1 MKTII
6 IAFRSLFKKKRN
18 NIIKLASLSVGLA
31 VGLTL
36 IAKVYYEQTYDDFF
50 PNAKRI
56 YKISEMGFIGGQLFE
71 HPFVSGGVA
80 PGFAAEIA
88 DVEAATR
95 FTFLANGETF
105 YDKDRKKYKGDFT
118 LADSALFSIFPVRI
132 ISGNPQEILARPLY
146 AMASKKIADMLGGVD
161 AAVGQNI
168 EMNSAPGRMITIGG
182 VFDNLPHNSHLKFE
196 ILVSLKSISNF
207 MGDGSNNWLGND
219 RYSAYI
225 RLHEGATLQS
235 INPLVDEVVGRH
247 HDPAMMEQAGIQL
260 SYTFTPLL
268 EVHNGTPEVKRMTAI
283 LSVLAFA
290 LIFTASL
297 NYVLIIVSSLVGRSK
312 EMAVNKCY
320 GASAKNIYGKMLAET
335 FADMTAGIIIA
346 IILIIAFRDTVQDLL
361 GTSPGVMFNLR
372 SALLLGVVCG
382 VMILITGLIPGY
394 MFSRVPVASAFRSYK
409 ENKRFW
415 KLGLL
420 FLQIVAS
427 GFLTILLVII
437 ARQYDLMLNDNP
449 GYEYENVAYCSLP
462 GTDTSARERALDEIA
477 RLPEVAAVSSTKS
490 VLPFFGYS
498 GNNVLLPGKS
508 EELFN
513 MADGEGVGDGFLDLF
528 NIPVVKGKNF
538 TQGME
543 KSTEIMVNQ
552 HFADQIT
559 MLTGWTDG
567 VIGKQVVVTYHSGSA
582 ENPIL
587 FTIVGVYENYRIGFI
602 GNEQNRPSAI
612 FYSKAPGNIL
622 LFKYH
627 NFTPE
632 LNAKVADI
640 LKNIFPDKDFNVY
653 SYAAEM
659 KGRYVETRRFRD
671 SVLIGGGV
679 TFIITI
685 IGLIAYIR
693 DEINRRR
700 KETAIRKINGAT
712 LADVLRMFLH
722 DVSIIAIPALIIGGG
737 ISAYVAFRWQTQ
749 FSEKVALSP
758 LLFLICTLIILMV
771 IIVVVSVN
779 CYKTANENPA
789 IVVKSE

>member
-18 NIIKLASLSVGLA
+18 NVIKIASLSVGLA
-31 VGLTL
+31 AGLTL

-50 PNAKRI
+50 PHAKRI
-56 YKISEMGFIGGQLFE
+56 YSIGEMGMIGGQLFE
-71 HPFVSGGVA
+71 HPLVSGGVA

-95 FTFLANGETF
+95 FTFLANEETF
-105 YDKDRKKYKGDFT
+105 YDKNRKKYKGDFT
-118 LADSALFSIFPVRI
+118 LADSALFSMFPVRI
-132 ISGNPQEILARPLY
+132 ISGNPQEVLARPLY
-146 AMASKKIADMLGGVD
+146 AMVSRKIADMLGGVD
-161 AAVGQNI
+161 AAVGQSI
-168 EMNSAPGRMITIGG
+168 EMNFAPGRTITIGG

-196 ILVSLKSISNF
+196 ILVSIKSISNF
-207 MGDGSNNWLGND
+207 MGDGSDNWLGND
-219 RYSAYI
+219 RYRAYI
-225 RLHEGATLQS
+225 RLREGATPQS
-235 INPLVDEVVGRH
+235 IAPLIDEVVGRH
-247 HDPAMMEQAGIQL
+247 HDPAIMEQAGIKL
-260 SYTFTPLL
+260 SYTFIPLL
-268 EVHNGTPEVKRMTAI
+268 EIHNGQPAVKRMTAI

-290 LIFTASL
+290 LIFTAAL

-320 GASAKNIYGKMLAET
+320 GASGKNIYGKMLAET
-335 FADMTAGIIIA
+335 FADMTAGIVIA

-361 GTSPGVMFNLR
+361 GTSPLVMINLR
-372 SALLLGVVCG
+372 SALLLVAVCAVVTL
-382 VMILITGLIPGY
+382 VTGLIPGY

-415 KLGLL
+415 KLSLL
-420 FLQIVAS
+420 FLQIVAT

-437 ARQYDLMLNDNP
+437 ARQYNLMINDNP

-477 RLPEVAAVSSTKS
+477 RLPEVAAVSSAENR
-490 VLPFFGYS
+490 LPFFGHS
-498 GNNVLLPGKS
+498 GNNVILPGTS

-513 MADGEGVGDGFLDLF
+513 IADGEGVGDGFLDLF
-528 NIPVVKGKNF
+528 NIPVVNGNSFK
-538 TQGME
+538 QGVE

-559 MLTGWTDG
+559 KLAGWTDG

-587 FTIVGVYENYRIGFI
+587 FTIAGVYQNYRIGFI

-612 FYSKAPGNIL
+612 FYSNVPGNIL
-622 LFKYH
+622 IFKYH
-627 NFTPE
+627 SFSPE

-659 KGRYVETRRFRD
+659 KGQYVDTRRFRD
-671 SVLIGGGV
+671 SVLIGGAV
-679 TFIITI
+679 TILITM

-712 LADVLRMFLH
+712 LADILRMFLR
-722 DVSIIAIPALIIGGG
+722 DVGAIAIPALVIGAG
-737 ISAYVAFRWQTQ
+737 ISAYVAFKWQAQ
-749 FSEKVALSP
+749 FSEKTGLSP
-758 LLFLICTLIILMV
+758 LLFLTCGIVLMAV
-771 IIVVVSVN
+771 IFVVVSIH
-779 CYKTANENPA
+779 CYKAATANPA
-789 IVVKSE
+789 VVVKSE

>member
-1 MKTII
+1 MKTLI
-6 IAFRSLFKKKRN
+6 IAFRSLFKRKRN
-18 NIIKLASLSVGLA
+18 NLIKIASLSVGLA

-50 PNAKRI
+50 PHAKRI
-56 YKISEMGFIGGQLFE
+56 YSIGEMGMIGGQLFE
-71 HPFVSGGVA
+71 HPLVSGGVA

-95 FTFLANGETF
+95 FTFLANEETF
-105 YDKDRKKYKGDFT
+105 YDKNRKKYKGDFT
-118 LADSALFSIFPVRI
+118 LADSALFSMFPVRI
-132 ISGNPQEILARPLY
+132 MSGNPQEILARPLY
-146 AMASKKIADMLGGVD
+146 AMVSRKIADMLGGLD
-161 AAVGQNI
+161 AAVGQSI
-168 EMNSAPGRMITIGG
+168 EMNSAPGRTITIGG
-182 VFDNLPHNSHLKFE
+182 VFDNLPHNSHLKFD

-207 MGDGSNNWLGND
+207 MGDGSDNWIGND
-219 RYSAYI
+219 RYRAYI
-225 RLHEGATLQS
+225 RLREGATPQS
-235 INPLVDEVVGRH
+235 IAPLIDEVVGRH
-247 HDPAMMEQAGIQL
+247 HDPEMMRQAGIKL
-260 SYTFTPLL
+260 SYTFIPLL
-268 EVHNGTPEVKRMTAI
+268 EVHNGRPEVKRTTAI

-290 LIFTASL
+290 LIFTAAL

-320 GASAKNIYGKMLAET
+320 GASGKKIYGKMLAET
-335 FADMTAGIIIA
+335 FADMTAGIVIA
-346 IILIIAFRDTVQDLL
+346 IFLIIAFRDTVQDLL

-372 SALLLGVVCG
+372 SALLLVVVCA
-382 VMILITGLIPGY
+382 VVTLVTGLIPGY

-437 ARQYDLMLNDNP
+437 ARQYNLMINDNP
-449 GYEYENVAYCSLP
+449 GYEYDNVAYCSLP

-477 RLPEVAAVSSTKS
+477 RLPEVAAVSSAES
-490 VLPFFGYS
+490 LLPFFGYP

-513 MADGEGVGDGFLDLF
+513 IADGEGVGDNFLSLF
-528 NIPVVKGKNF
+528 NISIVNGKSF

-543 KSTEIMVNQ
+543 KSNEIMVNQ
-552 HFADQIT
+552 YFADQIT
-559 MLTGWTDG
+559 KLTGWTDG

-582 ENPIL
+582 DNPIL
-587 FTIVGVYENYRIGFI
+587 FTIVGVYQNYRIGFI
-602 GNEQNRPSAI
+602 GNEQNRPSAM

-622 LFKYH
+622 IFKYH

-632 LNAKVADI
+632 LNAKVASI
-640 LKNIFPDKDFNVY
+640 LEKIFPEKDINVH

-659 KGRYVETRRFRD
+659 KGQYVDTRRFRD
-671 SVLIGGGV
+671 SVLIGGAV

-722 DVSIIAIPALIIGGG
+722 DISIIAVPALIIGSG
-737 ISAYVAFRWQTQ
+737 ISAYIALRWQAQ
-749 FSEKVALSP
+749 FSEKISLSP
-758 LLFLICTLIILMV
+758 LLFLTCTLVILLV
-771 IIVVVSVN
+771 IFAVVSLN